1 MAGSGRRYRIYQ
13 LLSAA
18 ETVKGRF
25 FVNVVFVD
33 VVVMDVVVYGCCSLD
48 CEEIWRLTQ
57 RSPQRVSPLPTTV

>member
-33 VVVMDVVVYGCCSLD
+33 VVVMDVVLWIVRRYG
-48 CEEIWRLTQ
+48 
-57 RSPQRVSPLPTTV
+57 V